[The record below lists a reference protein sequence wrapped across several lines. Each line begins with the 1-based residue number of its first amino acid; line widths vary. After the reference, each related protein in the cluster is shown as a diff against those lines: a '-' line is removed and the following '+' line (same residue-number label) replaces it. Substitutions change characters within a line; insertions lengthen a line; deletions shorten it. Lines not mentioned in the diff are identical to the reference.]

1 MKNRLARYAQ
11 LKVEILEIQDEL
23 RLIEN
28 ELKQQLN
35 TGEMLEAHGFKAH
48 WKSGRKSVDHEN
60 AVLSAALDGAGVG
73 EIIEKH
79 TTIKKSTA
87 WAKVTK
93 ELKLDLTD
101 YTELGV
107 PQFKIDI
114 VG

>member
-1 MKNRLARYAQ
+1 MKSKLARYAQ
-11 LKVEILEIQDEL
+11 LKVEMLEIQDEL
-23 RLIEN
+23 RLIES

-35 TGEMLEAHGFKAH
+35 AGEMLEAHGFKAH

-60 AVLSAALDGAGVG
+60 AVLSAALDGADVG
-73 EIIEKH
+73 EIVEKH

-87 WAKVTK
+87 WAKVTR
-93 ELKLDLTD
+93 ELKLDLTN

-107 PQFKIDI
+107 PQFKVEV